1 MFFVVPLKCDK
12 LHNIVN
18 IIESIILGIVQ
29 GLTEFLPVSSSGHL
43 VLVGKLLKLPNQQD
57 IQFIRFVVIVHLGTL
72 AAVICIYRTQVRRL
86 LKGIFRGRIRL
97 QNGKWKFQNPDTK
110 MVCLLALATIPAVLV
125 GVLFNNM
132 IKGAFGNPLA
142 AGVCLAVTGLV
153 LFFLR
158 FKKPEQEKV
167 TSPRALI
174 IGIAQAVAILPGM
187 SRSGLTISAGIYS
200 GVERTR
206 AAEFS
211 FLLSIPVILG
221 AGLMEFRET
230 ASTGLAWTEGISLAA
245 GGLAAAISGYL
256 AIRFLLN
263 VIKKGRLHYF
273 AYYCWL
279 VALIVIICY
288 V

>member
-1 MFFVVPLKCDK
+1 M
-12 LHNIVN
+12 N

-43 VLVGKLLKLPNQQD
+43 VLVGKLLRLPDQQYL
-57 IQFIRFVVIVHLGTL
+57 QFVRFVVIVHLGTL
-72 AAVICIYRTQVRRL
+72 AAVICVYRAQIRRL
-86 LKGIFRGRIRL
+86 LRGIFRGRIRL
-97 QNGKWKFQNPDTK
+97 RNGKWKFQNPDTK
-110 MVCLLALATIPAVLV
+110 MVCLLILATIPAVLV
-125 GVLFNNM
+125 GVLSNNM

-142 AGVCLAVTGLV
+142 VGVCLAVTGLV

-158 FKKPEQEKV
+158 FKKPEQDKV

-206 AAEFS
+206 SAEFS

-221 AGLMEFRET
+221 AGFMELRDMTSAELT
-230 ASTGLAWTEGISLAA
+230 WAEGISLAV
-245 GGLAAAISGYL
+245 GGLAAAVSGYL

-279 VALIVIICY
+279 VALIVMIFY
-288 V
+288 SS

>member
-1 MFFVVPLKCDK
+1 V
-12 LHNIVN
+12 H
-18 IIESIILGIVQ
+18 IIESIVLGIVQ

-57 IQFIRFVVIVHLGTL
+57 LQFVRFVVVVHLGTL
-72 AAVICIYRTQVRRL
+72 AAVICIYRAKIRRL
-86 LKGIFRGRIRL
+86 LRGNFSGPIRL

-132 IKGAFGNPLA
+132 IKGAFGNPLS
-142 AGVCLAVTGLV
+142 AGICLAVTGLV

-158 FKKPEQEKV
+158 FKKQDQDKV
-167 TSPRALI
+167 TSLRALI

-221 AGLMEFRET
+221 AGLMELREM
-230 ASTGLAWTEGISLAA
+230 ASTGLTWAEGISLAV
-245 GGLAAAISGYL
+245 GGLSAAVSGYL

-279 VALIVIICY
+279 VALIVIIY
-288 V
+288 SV

>member
-1 MFFVVPLKCDK
+1 M
-12 LHNIVN
+12 N

-43 VLVGKLLKLPNQQD
+43 VLVGKLLKLPDQND
-57 IQFIRFVVIVHLGTL
+57 LQFVRFVVVVHLGTL
-72 AAVICIYRTQVRRL
+72 AAVISVYRAKIRRL
-86 LKGIFRGRIRL
+86 LRGVYRGRIRL
-97 QNGKWKFQNPDTK
+97 RNGKWQFQNPDTK

-125 GVLFNNM
+125 GMLFNNM
-132 IKGAFGNPLA
+132 IKGAFGSPLT
-142 AGVCLAVTGLV
+142 AGICLAVTGLV
-153 LFFLR
+153 LFCLR
-158 FKKPEQEKV
+158 FKKPGQEKV
-167 TSPRALI
+167 TSFRSLI
-174 IGIAQAVAILPGM
+174 IGIAQAVAILPGI

-221 AGLMEFRET
+221 AGLMEIRGM
-230 ASTGLAWTEGISLAA
+230 ASTGLSWTEGISLVV
-245 GGLAAAISGYL
+245 GGLAAAFSGYL
-256 AIRFLLN
+256 AIKFLLN

-279 VALIVIICY
+279 VALIVIICS

>member
-1 MFFVVPLKCDK
+1 M
-12 LHNIVN
+12 N

-43 VLVGKLLKLPNQQD
+43 VLVGRLLKLPGQND
-57 IQFIRFVVIVHLGTL
+57 LQFIRFVVVVHLGTL
-72 AAVICIYRTQVRRL
+72 VAVICIYHTQVRRL
-86 LKGIFRGRIRL
+86 LRGIFRGRIRL
-97 QNGKWKFQNPDTK
+97 QNGKWTFQNPDTK
-110 MVCLLALATIPAVLV
+110 MVCLLILATIPAVLV
-125 GVLFNNM
+125 GIIFNDI
-132 IKGAFGNPLA
+132 IKGAFESPLT

-153 LFFLR
+153 LFCLR
-158 FKKPEQEKV
+158 FKKSEQEKV
-167 TSPRALI
+167 TSLRALI

-221 AGLMEFRET
+221 AGLMELRDM
-230 ASTGLAWTEGISLAA
+230 ASAGLTWAEGVSLVV
-245 GGLAAAISGYL
+245 GGLAAAVSGYL

-279 VALIVIICY
+279 VALIVIICS